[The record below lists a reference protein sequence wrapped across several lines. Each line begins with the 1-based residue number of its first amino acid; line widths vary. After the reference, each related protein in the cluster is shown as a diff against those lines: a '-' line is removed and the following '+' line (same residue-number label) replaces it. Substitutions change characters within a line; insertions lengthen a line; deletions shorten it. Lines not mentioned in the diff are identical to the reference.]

1 MKILLLTSSI
11 LGDNSQSNH
20 LVDHYKAQLKAQG
33 IQVEWIERDL
43 AVNSLPHLTA
53 EEMGSWMAETPTEA
67 QQQLRQRSD
76 DLIDEIK
83 AADRIVLAVPMYNF
97 GIPTQLK
104 AWFDRVLRAGATF
117 RYTAD
122 GPVALLD
129 AKPVLI
135 LATRGGLYAG
145 TPADTQTPH
154 LKSLLGMI
162 GQTDVEFIYAEGVS
176 MGDEAKQKAIA
187 NAESEIEAHV
197 KAMA

>member
-176 MGDEAKQKAIA
+176 MGDEAKHKAIA

>member
-20 LVDHYKAQLKAQG
+20 LANHYKAQLKAQG

-43 AVNSLPHLTA
+43 AENSLPHLTA

-67 QQQLRQRSD
+67 QLQLRQRSD
-76 DLIDEIK
+76 DLIDEVK

-104 AWFDRVLRAGATF
+104 AWFDRVLRAGSTF
-117 RYTAD
+117 RYTAE
-122 GPVALLD
+122 GPEALLET
-129 AKPVLI
+129 KPVLI
-135 LATRGGLYAG
+135 LAARGGLYAG
-145 TPADTQTPH
+145 TPADSQTPH
-154 LKSLLGMI
+154 LKSMLGMM
-162 GQTDVEFIYAEGVS
+162 GQTDVEFIYAEGVN

-187 NAESEIEAHV
+187 SAEAAIDAHV
-197 KAMA
+197 KAMV